1 VFVFLDSLRK
11 TRLRVEHIFIGIR
24 IVFDLFSRICLA
36 DHLKLRQRLQVV
48 HNPDHE
54 YELFDIR
61 VDKVL
66 KRIFYK
72 NSVMNGVDNK
82 RLGLDIRQFDCDR
95 VLNVGQKCAGVI
107 VEPLKAEKLG
117 IDFGYDF

>member
-1 VFVFLDSLRK
+1 MFVFLDRFRK

-24 IVFDLFSRICLA
+24 IVFDLFSRISLA

-66 KRIFYK
+66 KRIFHQ
-72 NSVMNGVDNK
+72 NSVVNGVDYK
-82 RLGLDIRQFDCDR
+82 RLRLDIRQFDSDR
-95 VLNVGQKCAGVI
+95 VLNVGQKSAGVI
-107 VEPLKAEKLG
+107 IEPLKTEKLG
-117 IDFGYDF
+117 IYFGYDF